1 MRDKL
6 TTMVDA
12 VSLVEDGSSLGIAT
26 MAVHSTALVPMAA
39 AREIARQGK
48 RGLTVFTPMAEMETD
63 LLTAAG
69 CVAEIQF
76 WGCQLFGTGTPPN
89 IRRAMQ
95 AGEVI
100 AREHSEFSFTL
111 GVLAG
116 GMGVEFIPLHGFFND
131 HFQHHPE
138 WRRFPSPFDGKE
150 LLAVTAIAPDVVL
163 AHVAKADKHGNAQF
177 GETHWD
183 NVSAKFMAPNMVRS
197 GKRVI
202 LTAEEIISNEE
213 IRKNPEQTDIL
224 YHDVDAVVHAPGG
237 AHPHGV
243 IGCYEPDTAHI
254 ERYHTAGQSPND
266 FAAYLQRYVHEPTDH
281 EAYRA
286 LVGTD

>member
-6 TTMVDA
+6 TTLADA

-26 MAVHSTALVPMAA
+26 MAVHSTAIVPMAA
-39 AREIARQGK
+39 VREIARQGK
-48 RGLTVFTPMAEMETD
+48 RDLTVFTPMAEMETD

-69 CVAEIQF
+69 CVAELQF
-76 WGCQLFGTGTPPN
+76 WATRLFETGTPPN
-89 IRRAMQ
+89 IRRAME
-95 AGEVI
+95 AGEVV

-116 GMGVEFIPLHGFFND
+116 GMGLEFVPLHGYYND

-150 LLAVTAIAPDVVL
+150 MLAVTAIAPDVAL
-163 AHVAKADKHGNAQF
+163 AHVAKADKHGNAVF

-183 NVSAKFMAPNMVRS
+183 NVSAKFLAPNMVKS
-197 GKRVI
+197 AKRVI
-202 LTAEEIISNEE
+202 LTAEEIISNDE
-213 IRKNPEQTDIL
+213 IRKTPDQTDIL
-224 YHDVDAVVHAPGG
+224 YYDVDAVVHVPGG

-243 IGCYEPDTAHI
+243 IGHYEPDAAHI
-254 ERYHTAGQSPND
+254 EAYHTAGRTAED
-266 FAAYLQRYVHEPTDH
+266 FAAYLQTYVHEPSDH

-286 LVGTD
+286 LVGTA